1 MKHRDQVPLFHLCF
15 TQPSPE
21 GVNED
26 FLGVLDFGSGQSAQF
41 RSRTAHHVQL
51 LGTRG
56 TITVPRAFVLRR
68 IAGRRSSRTRTI
80 RPLMPGHLHAAAR
93 FGPLRGHIAAA
104 FTLPVPAAILVVAS
118 TGPSP
123 VRR

>member
-1 MKHRDQVPLFHLCF
+1 M
-15 TQPSPE
+15 
-21 GVNED
+21 
-26 FLGVLDFGSGQSAQF
+26 LDFGSGQSAQF
-41 RSRTAHHVQL
+41 VSSLSQPYRHHVQL